1 MQQHALSSRSLSSIL
16 LAIASIAPSAHADMR
31 ADVHGDV
38 HTLDAALTLIEDD
51 TEKPVAMRAD
61 LKVSSVTLYRGRA
74 AVTRAGKVGLRAG
87 IYELRVGP
95 LPETADLDSVQA
107 KIGDG
112 AKLLEVKT
120 ETVALPAPSS
130 DNPRVQE
137 ALAKWEEAKAV
148 VNDLTRQLANNGA
161 ALKTIDSIAAKVS
174 SDASD
179 SLGTSLDPA
188 KLEAQLT
195 FIAKERDRLTAAEL
209 ELTKA
214 KRDAEGLVAMRLREL
229 NAAGGAP
236 PSERFALV
244 TMVVPRDAEVAT
256 NVTYLVANATWQPS
270 YTIRGNPEAGALSLE
285 FDANVRQATGED
297 WNDVALVLSTAQ
309 PTRAANPSAVTPSYI
324 ELYEPA
330 PPETLGFKAKAMYDM
345 PVVGSAAPAPMEAA
359 APGSPGGGG
368 EGGAEDRAARRYA
381 GLAADASVGGTGPA
395 VEYRIPRTFTAASN
409 ADVERRTRV
418 ANLDAKPT
426 FTLVAQPLVEQDV
439 YLRARFR
446 NESAYIFLPGEARM
460 YLGADSIGR
469 ANLSEVPVGGEVEL
483 WFGKEPRVTARRE
496 MTTKKEGESG
506 VFAKSKGIDRSYRI
520 VLENTLTRPVD
531 VEVWDR
537 VPVSRNEAAKV
548 ELKDV
553 TPALATDEKYTKDSK
568 PQGLLKWTLALPA
581 RTSDADAKPVTISWK
596 SRVSWPENKL
606 ISGDVD

>member
-1 MQQHALSSRSLSSIL
+1 
-16 LAIASIAPSAHADMR
+16 
-31 ADVHGDV
+31 
-38 HTLDAALTLIEDD
+38 
-51 TEKPVAMRAD
+51 
-61 LKVSSVTLYRGRA
+61 
-74 AVTRAGKVGLRAG
+74 
-87 IYELRVGP
+87 
-95 LPETADLDSVQA
+95 
-107 KIGDG
+107 
-112 AKLLEVKT
+112 
-120 ETVALPAPSS
+120 
-130 DNPRVQE
+130 
-137 ALAKWEEAKAV
+137 
-148 VNDLTRQLANNGA
+148 
-161 ALKTIDSIAAKVS
+161 
-174 SDASD
+174 
-179 SLGTSLDPA
+179 
-188 KLEAQLT
+188 
-195 FIAKERDRLTAAEL
+195 
-209 ELTKA
+209 
-214 KRDAEGLVAMRLREL
+214 MRLREL

-244 TMVVPRDAEVAT
+244 TIVVPRDAEVAT

-309 PTRAANPSAVTPSYI
+309 PTRAANPSAVSPSYI

-330 PPETLGFKAKAMYDM
+330 PPETLGLQAKAMYDM
-345 PVVGSAAPAPMEAA
+345 PVVGSAAPAPMEM
-359 APGSPGGGG
+359 APSSPGGGG
-368 EGGAEDRAARRYA
+368 EGGAEDRAARIYA

-596 SRVSWPENKL
+596 SRVSWPEGKL

>member
-1 MQQHALSSRSLSSIL
+1 MQQHALRTVSLTSIL
-16 LAIASIAPSAHADMR
+16 LAMPWCTNGWLTPCANASSL
-31 ADVHGDV
+31 
-38 HTLDAALTLIEDD
+38 TALSPAFVEDD
-51 TEKPVAMRAD
+51 TTKPVAMRAD

-74 AVTRAGKVGLRAG
+74 AVTRSGNTGFRAG
-87 IYELRVGP
+87 VYELRVGP

-107 KIGDG
+107 KLGEG

-120 ETVALPAPSS
+120 ETVSLPAPSS
-130 DNPRVQE
+130 DNPRVRE
-137 ALAKWEEAKAV
+137 ALAKYEEARATSDDV
-148 VNDLTRQLANNGA
+148 SRQIANNDVS
-161 ALKTIDSIAAKVS
+161 LKTIDGIAAKVA
-174 SDASD
+174 SDASQALGS
-179 SLGTSLDPA
+179 SLEPT
-188 KLEAQLT
+188 KLEAQLN
-195 FIAKERDRLTAAEL
+195 FIAKERDRLTSRGL
-209 ELTKA
+209 ELA
-214 KRDAEGLVAMRLREL
+214 KSKKEAEGVVAMRLREL

-236 PSERFALV
+236 PVERFALV
-244 TMVVPRDAEVAT
+244 TIVVPRDAEVAT
-256 NVTYLVANATWQPS
+256 NVTYLVANATWQPA
-270 YTIRGNPEAGALSLE
+270 YTVRGNPDAGALALE
-285 FDANVRQATGED
+285 FDAVVRQATGED

-309 PTRAANPSAVTPSYI
+309 PTRAANPRTVPSTYI
-324 ELYEPA
+324 EVYDPA
-330 PPETLGFKAKAMYDM
+330 PPETLGMVSKSMAYDM
-345 PVVGSAAPAPMEAA
+345 PVVAGAPAPEMAMEGG
-359 APGSPGGGG
+359 PSGPGGTGG
-368 EGGAEDRAARRYA
+368 GIDDRAARRYA

-395 VEYRIPRTFTAASN
+395 VEYRIPRAFTAASN
-409 ADVERRTRV
+409 ADTERRTRV

-581 RTSDADAKPVTISWK
+581 RADGADAKPVTISWK

>member
-1 MQQHALSSRSLSSIL
+1 MQQHALSSLSLSSIL
-16 LAIASIAPSAHADMR
+16 LAIAPIAPSAHADVR
-31 ADVHGDV
+31 AV
-38 HTLDAALTLIEDD
+38 DAALTFIEDD

-74 AVTRAGKVGLRAG
+74 AVTRSGKVGLRAG
-87 IYELRVGP
+87 VYELRVGP

-188 KLEAQLT
+188 KLEAQLA
-195 FIAKERDRLTAAEL
+195 FIAKERDRLTAREL

-214 KRDAEGLVAMRLREL
+214 KRDAEGLVAMRQREL

-244 TMVVPRDAEVAT
+244 TIVVPRDAEVAT

-297 WNDVALVLSTAQ
+297 WNDVALILSTAQ
-309 PTRAANPSAVTPSYI
+309 PTRAANPSAVSPSYI

-330 PPETLGFKAKAMYDM
+330 PPETLGFQAKAMYDM
-345 PVVGSAAPAPMEAA
+345 PAVGSAAPAPMEM
-359 APGSPGGGG
+359 APSSPGGGG
-368 EGGAEDRAARRYA
+368 EGGAEDRAARIYA

-596 SRVSWPENKL
+596 SRVSWPEGKL

>member
-1 MQQHALSSRSLSSIL
+1 MQQHVLSSLSLSSIL
-16 LAIASIAPSAHADMR
+16 LAIAPIAPSAHADVR
-31 ADVHGDV
+31 AV
-38 HTLDAALTLIEDD
+38 DAALTFIEDD

-74 AVTRAGKVGLRAG
+74 AVTRSGKVGLRAG
-87 IYELRVGP
+87 VYELRVGP

-195 FIAKERDRLTAAEL
+195 FIAKERDRLTAREL

-214 KRDAEGLVAMRLREL
+214 KRDAEGLVAMRQREL

-244 TMVVPRDAEVAT
+244 TIVVPRDAEVAT

-309 PTRAANPSAVTPSYI
+309 PTRAANPSAVSPSYI

-330 PPETLGFKAKAMYDM
+330 PPETLGFQAKAMYDM
-345 PVVGSAAPAPMEAA
+345 PAVGSAAPAPMEM
-359 APGSPGGGG
+359 APSSPGGGG

-596 SRVSWPENKL
+596 SRVSWPEGKL

>member
-1 MQQHALSSRSLSSIL
+1 MQQHVLSSLSLSSIL
-16 LAIASIAPSAHADMR
+16 LAIASIAPSAHADVR
-31 ADVHGDV
+31 AV
-38 HTLDAALTLIEDD
+38 DAALTFIEDD

-74 AVTRAGKVGLRAG
+74 AVTRSGKVGLRAG
-87 IYELRVGP
+87 VYELRVGP
-95 LPETADLDSVQA
+95 LPESADLDSVQA

-188 KLEAQLT
+188 KLEGQLA
-195 FIAKERDRLTAAEL
+195 FIAKERDRLTAREL

-214 KRDAEGLVAMRLREL
+214 KRDAEGLVAMRQREL
-229 NAAGGAP
+229 NAAGGTP

-244 TMVVPRDAEVAT
+244 TIVVPRDAEVAT

-309 PTRAANPSAVTPSYI
+309 PTRAANPSAVSPSYI

-330 PPETLGFKAKAMYDM
+330 PPETLGLQAKAMYDM
-345 PVVGSAAPAPMEAA
+345 PAVGSAAPAPMEM
-359 APGSPGGGG
+359 APSSPGGGG
-368 EGGAEDRAARRYA
+368 EGGAEDRAARIYA

-596 SRVSWPENKL
+596 SRVSWPEGKL

>member
-1 MQQHALSSRSLSSIL
+1 MQQHVLSSLSLSSIL
-16 LAIASIAPSAHADMR
+16 LAIAPIAPSAHADVR
-31 ADVHGDV
+31 PV
-38 HTLDAALTLIEDD
+38 DAALNFIEDD

-61 LKVSSVTLYRGRA
+61 LKVSTVTLYRGRA
-74 AVTRAGKVGLRAG
+74 AVTRSGKVGLRAG
-87 IYELRVGP
+87 VYELRVGP

-130 DNPRVQE
+130 DNPRVLE
-137 ALAKWEEAKAV
+137 ALAKFEEAKAL
-148 VNDLTRQLANNGA
+148 VNDVMRQLANNGA

-195 FIAKERDRLTAAEL
+195 FIAKERDRLTAREL

-214 KRDAEGLVAMRLREL
+214 KRDAEGLVAMRQREL

-244 TMVVPRDAEVAT
+244 TIVVPRDAEVAT

-309 PTRAANPSAVTPSYI
+309 PTRAANPSAVSPTYI

-330 PPETLGFKAKAMYDM
+330 PPQTLGFQSKAMYDM
-345 PVVGSAAPAPMEAA
+345 PAVASAAPAPMEM
-359 APGSPGGGG
+359 APGSPGGG
-368 EGGAEDRAARRYA
+368 EGGAEDRAARRYG

-469 ANLSEVPVGGEVEL
+469 AILSEVPVGGEVEL

-553 TPALATDEKYTKDSK
+553 TPVLATDEKYTKDSK

-596 SRVSWPENKL
+596 SRVSWPEGKL

>member
-1 MQQHALSSRSLSSIL
+1 MQQHALSSISLSSVI
-16 LAIASIAPSAHADMR
+16 LAIASIAPSAHANVR
-31 ADVHGDV
+31 PV
-38 HTLDAALTLIEDD
+38 DAALNFIEDD

-61 LKVSSVTLYRGRA
+61 LKVSTVTLYRGRA

-107 KIGDG
+107 KIGEG
-112 AKLLEVKT
+112 AKLIEVKT

-130 DNPRVQE
+130 DNPRVKE
-137 ALAKWEEAKAV
+137 ALAKWEEAKALV
-148 VNDLTRQLANNGA
+148 QDLARQLANNGA
-161 ALKTIDSIAAKVS
+161 TLKTIDSIAAKVS
-174 SDASD
+174 SDASQT
-179 SLGTSLDPA
+179 LGAALDPV

-195 FIAKERDRLTAAEL
+195 FIAKERDRLTAREL
-209 ELTKA
+209 ELSKA
-214 KRDAEGLVAMRLREL
+214 KRDAEGLAAMREREL

-244 TMVVPRDAEVAT
+244 TIVVPRDADVET

-270 YTIRGNPEAGALSLE
+270 YTIRGNPEAGALTLE

-309 PTRAANPSAVTPSYI
+309 PTRAANPSAVSPSYI

-330 PPETLGFKAKAMYDM
+330 PPETLGFKSKAMYDM
-345 PVVGSAAPAPMEAA
+345 PAVGSAAPTPMMDA
-359 APGSPGGGG
+359 APGAPGGGGG
-368 EGGAEDRAARRYA
+368 EGGAADRAARRYR

-596 SRVSWPENKL
+596 SRVSWPEGKL

>member
-1 MQQHALSSRSLSSIL
+1 MQQHVLSSLSLSSIL
-16 LAIASIAPSAHADMR
+16 LAIASIAPSAHADVR
-31 ADVHGDV
+31 AV
-38 HTLDAALTLIEDD
+38 DAALTFIEDD

-74 AVTRAGKVGLRAG
+74 AVTRSGQVGLRAG
-87 IYELRVGP
+87 VYELRVGP
-95 LPETADLDSVQA
+95 LPESADLDSVQA
-107 KIGDG
+107 KIGDD

-188 KLEAQLT
+188 KLEGQLA
-195 FIAKERDRLTAAEL
+195 FIAKERDRLTAREL

-214 KRDAEGLVAMRLREL
+214 KRDAEGLVAMRQREL
-229 NAAGGAP
+229 NAAGGTP

-244 TMVVPRDAEVAT
+244 TIVVPRDAEVAT

-309 PTRAANPSAVTPSYI
+309 PTRAANPSAVSPSYI

-330 PPETLGFKAKAMYDM
+330 PPETLGLQAKAMYDM
-345 PVVGSAAPAPMEAA
+345 PAVGSAAPAPMEM
-359 APGSPGGGG
+359 APSSPGGGG
-368 EGGAEDRAARRYA
+368 EGGAEDRAARIYA

-596 SRVSWPENKL
+596 SRVSWPEGKL